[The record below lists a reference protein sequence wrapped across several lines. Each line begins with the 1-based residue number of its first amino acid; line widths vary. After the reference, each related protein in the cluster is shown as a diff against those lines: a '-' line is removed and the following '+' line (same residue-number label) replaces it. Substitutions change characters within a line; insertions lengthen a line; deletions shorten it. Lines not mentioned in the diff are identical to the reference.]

1 MEIKNGNARCLLGG
15 ECGQKSAPFVSE
27 LSEKRPA
34 NSRPPKTRFP
44 PPQPPPLGKSA
55 LSVGAGDPLSILC
68 TYAKRRQAGVRRN
81 TGAMAQSPPGEEI
94 SVMAEEERIS
104 GSRGRVGQSDVL

>member
-44 PPQPPPLGKSA
+44 PSPPPSENQLF
-55 LSVGAGDPLSILC
+55 LPELV
-68 TYAKRRQAGVRRN
+68 TH
-81 TGAMAQSPPGEEI
+81 
-94 SVMAEEERIS
+94 
-104 GSRGRVGQSDVL
+104 